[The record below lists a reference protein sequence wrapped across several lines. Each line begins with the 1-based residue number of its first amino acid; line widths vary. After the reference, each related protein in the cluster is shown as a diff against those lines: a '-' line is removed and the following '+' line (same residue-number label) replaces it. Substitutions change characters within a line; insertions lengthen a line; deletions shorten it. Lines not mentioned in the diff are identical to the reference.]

1 MTLSRSPHT
10 KLRRAPERGSYDR
23 EAVDAILDEAL
34 VSHLGFVDGDG
45 RPNIIPTLHV
55 RDGDDMLVHGS
66 AASRYVKA
74 LRKGEGLQVC
84 LETTLLD
91 GIVLARSAFNH
102 SINYRSVIL
111 YGQAQEITGDAARM
125 KTLELFTNRLVPGR
139 WADVRWPDR
148 KELRATAM
156 LRLPILEGSAKI
168 RTGPPGDLEDDHAL
182 DSWAGVVP
190 MKLTASAPE
199 DDPRLRAGI
208 PRPAYID
215 DWVQRRTAPAPG

>member
-1 MTLSRSPHT
+1 MTLRTPRA
-10 KLRRAPERGSYDR
+10 KLRRAAQRGSYDR
-23 EAVDAILDEAL
+23 ETVDAILDEAL
-34 VSHLGFVDGDG
+34 VSHLGFVAADG
-45 RPNIIPTLHV
+45 RPNVIPTLHV
-55 RDGDDMLVHGS
+55 RDGDDVLVHGS

-74 LRKGEGLQVC
+74 LRNGHGLPVC

-91 GIVLARSAFNH
+91 GIVLARSAFHH

-111 YGQAQEITGDAARM
+111 YGEAVEITGDAERLH
-125 KTLELFTNRLVPGR
+125 TLELFTNRLVPHR
-139 WADVRWPDR
+139 WPDVRWPDQ

-168 RTGPPGDLEDDHAL
+168 RSGPPGDLEDDYAL
-182 DSWAGVVP
+182 DTWAGVVP
-190 MKLTASAPE
+190 LKLTASPPE

-215 DWVQRRTAPAPG
+215 DWAHHRTPSTPG